1 MMSRNNQS
9 YFASQPDV
17 NISRSRFSIPFS
29 HKTTMNAGKLVPFY
43 LAEVLPGDSLT
54 MDTTTLVR
62 MSTPIFPVMDNAYID
77 TYYFYVPNRI
87 VWNHWKEL
95 NGENNNTPW
104 TENVEYNVPYTT
116 APQGGW
122 DKGSIAD
129 YMGIPTNVDGF
140 EVNSLPFR
148 GYVQIWNEFFR
159 DQNYM
164 RPAVY
169 SVDDNTQ
176 QGHNTEYAPTAV
188 LNSPEDPRFYSL
200 YSAIG
205 GGMCLPVSKF
215 HDYFTSC
222 TPQAQKGDPVTIPV
236 FEKDLIPVGAFAAK
250 HTSGVT
256 KMVLGVQGAAAGNN
270 VLGAVGGGAVSA
282 LNWSGSGLGTTAAP
296 VLSNGG
302 GPANLY
308 VDLSTV
314 NLGTIS
320 DLRQAYAIQTLLET
334 DGRYGTR
341 YTSILYGHFGVQSPD
356 ARLQRP
362 EYLGGARV
370 PINIDQ
376 VLQTSATNDVSPQG
390 NTAAFSLTVNTDNSF
405 TKSFVEHGFVIGVCC
420 IRTDHT
426 YQQGIN
432 KLWSRRRRYDY
443 YWPELANISAQPIL
457 RKEIYATDDP
467 EYNEEVFGYQ
477 EPWADYRYMPN
488 RVSGAFRS
496 GYGGT
501 LDNWHYADY
510 FTGADEGSFIANGA
524 FMCETAANIDRTLAV
539 QSSVE
544 DQFLCDFYCQAI
556 FTRPMPIYSIPGLTG
571 HM

>member
-1 MMSRNNQS
+1 MSRNNQS

-17 NISRSRFSIPFS
+17 NISRSRFRIPFS
-29 HKTTMNAGKLVPFY
+29 HKTTINAGQLVPFY
-43 LAEVLPGDSLT
+43 ISEVLPGDSIT
-54 MDTTTLVR
+54 MDTTALVR

-87 VWNHWKEL
+87 VWDHWREL
-95 NGENNNTPW
+95 MGENNNTPW
-104 TENVEYNVPYTT
+104 TEGVEYNVPITI
-116 APQGGW
+116 PPSGGW
-122 DKGSIAD
+122 EKGSIAD
-129 YMGIPTNVDGF
+129 YMGIPTGIRAL

-169 SVDDNTQ
+169 SKGDNNQ
-176 QGHNTEYAPTAV
+176 QGYHTDYAPTAV
-188 LNSPEDPRFYSL
+188 LNSPEDPRFYAL

-222 TPQAQKGDPVTIPV
+222 TPQAQKGEPVVIPAIK
-236 FEKDLIPVGAFAAK
+236 ENKIPVGAFDDYHFVNDNVSMHFA
-250 HTSGVT
+250 GVDYLAS
-256 KMVLGVQGAAAGNN
+256 LGIGNTGFMFAGEQPDAIKSFD
-270 VLGAVGGGAVSA
+270 VY
-282 LNWSGSGLGTTAAP
+282 P
-296 VLSNGG
+296 D
-302 GPANLY
+302 NLFA
-308 VDLSTV
+308 DLSSVT
-314 NLGTIS
+314 LGTIS

-334 DGRYGTR
+334 DGRYGSR

-362 EYLGGARV
+362 EYLGGARI

-390 NTAAFSLTVNTDNSF
+390 NTAAFSLTTRTDNSF

-426 YQQGIN
+426 YQQGLN
-432 KLWSRRRRYDY
+432 KMWSRRRRYDY

-457 RKEIYATDDP
+457 RKEIYSTNDS
-467 EYNEEVFGYQ
+467 ELNEEVFGYQ

-496 GYGGT
+496 NYHEGS
-501 LDNWHYADY
+501 LDSWHYADY
-510 FTGADEGSFIANGA
+510 FLGADDGPFIANGSFIA
-524 FMCETAANIDRTLAV
+524 ETAVNVDRTLAV
-539 QSSVE
+539 SSIVE
-544 DQFLCDFYCQAI
+544 DQFLCDFYCDAV